1 MKSPGAVSNEESS
14 LLRKRRVPGLLQLK
28 GEHCLKASV
37 GGTGKLCCWGYGVN
51 VTVGQENGGCGLRKW
66 MKVRGEVL
74 GYWEVS
80 CQHNVDLGEKVLLSL

>member
-1 MKSPGAVSNEESS
+1 
-14 LLRKRRVPGLLQLK
+14 
-28 GEHCLKASV
+28 
-37 GGTGKLCCWGYGVN
+37 
-51 VTVGQENGGCGLRKW
+51 